1 MAYYLSIK
9 VYNRALSSGSII
21 SLLETTEKTKK
32 NMQYFLYTVYRLVV
46 AQIQKWFVDFRRM
59 IVIFNL
65 KNSNKT

>member
-32 NMQYFLYTVYRLVV
+32 HAIFFVHRLPSSSSENT
-46 AQIQKWFVDFRRM
+46 KM
-59 IVIFNL
+59 IRWLIGIF
-65 KNSNKT
+65 KK